1 LANTKAALRPADF
14 AYCKDLGVY
23 PNNRLMIARR
33 FLGAIDDNIMVN
45 SSGQFGS
52 VATIISW
59 LPENEDIFSINFG
72 EVWTDADASFS
83 GIIDGIGND
92 FKKKGL
98 GDIMGGAAGAIPLP
112 GFTEILQR
120 QLMAKMGII
129 SEGSANTIPSG
140 NPNLIKEA
148 KVRKTIGYDE
158 PGSGLMGKLS
168 FKFTAEYELKF
179 ISGIDPTIVW
189 MDLIANFLRFG
200 TSESIKWGLSGSFA
214 AKMKKWLN
222 NPNAL
227 VVELGKQI
235 SKAVQSAIDAI
246 STAAEQAMG
255 AFESE
260 QLSSKELAGDGSDGE
275 DDETKEAFIR
285 SAKNA
290 YRKIVN
296 TVIRGLK
303 SVLSGVVQKY
313 KVKAIGVFNALTG
326 APSTPWHVTIGNPL
340 RPIFCSGDMYTQD
353 VQVTFG
359 PQLAFNDLP
368 SSIKVEFTLT
378 NARNL
383 GLQEIMGK
391 FNSGYLRTVDIQKSF
406 YETNT
411 YQVGSASYYETP
423 GLFEYE
429 NQLGDAIKDGGVA
442 ALDGG
447 STVVD
452 NSSLSSNGLA
462 LEPEPAPVKDSKFR
476 LKVGGDGWYGFDD
489 DVIAW
494 EDKGEKAK
502 NALKVGDKTYTSSA
516 KLKEAQDKKK
526 NENVEKKADK
536 KADSKP
542 ISNGKKNQKK
552 EGK

>member
-1 LANTKAALRPADF
+1 MANTKAALRPADF